1 MQGLISNPHM
11 LHNVCLVAPLLISR
25 SKSACGI
32 ALILANGSISVLL
45 CGSPS
50 SPCDRACTE
59 QNIAVTN
66 IHMDLPA
73 LQCVSNVREMPHWIK
88 QRICYSDI
96 LTMTETFCSG
106 RYSCAITEKWGRL
119 GMASV
124 YHNLIF
130 LAKYHPTFTGSKQTF
145 SSQHQVGRLSS
156 LSRVKGYY

>member
-1 MQGLISNPHM
+1 M

-25 SKSACGI
+25 SKAACRI
-32 ALILANGSISVLL
+32 ALLLANSSISVLL

-50 SPCDRACTE
+50 SPCDRECTE
-59 QNIAVTN
+59 QNVTVTN

-88 QRICYSDI
+88 PRICYSDI
-96 LTMTETFCSG
+96 LTVTETSCSR

-124 YHNLIF
+124 YHILIF
-130 LAKYHPTFTGSKQTF
+130 LAKYHLTFTGSKQTF
-145 SSQHQVGRLSS
+145 SSQHQVGKLSS
-156 LSRVKGYY
+156 LSRVEGYY